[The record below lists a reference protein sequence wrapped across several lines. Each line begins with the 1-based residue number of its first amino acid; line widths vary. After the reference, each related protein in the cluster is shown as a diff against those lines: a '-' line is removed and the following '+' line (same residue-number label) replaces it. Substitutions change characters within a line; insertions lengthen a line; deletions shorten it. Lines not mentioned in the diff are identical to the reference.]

1 MAEALKMKVDTAG
14 EEAYESYNLP
24 DVRDGLTPRQRRIL
38 WAMYKRKLSSRSQFE
53 KTACT
58 FLDAGGTYGVD
69 GEMSDH
75 WGFGEADI
83 IDDAI
88 AQMTQHFNAV
98 ALIEAGR
105 GNFGQHG
112 GSPASPRFTE
122 IRINSFAED
131 SMLKHLRKK
140 TVAFQEDPHIV
151 CGQVP
156 VVLPSCIPGSIVLG
170 ADVIADGF
178 YSQIPPHNLGEVI
191 DAMVAMINNPDLAPE
206 QILDYIKG
214 PDFITGGVIVN
225 KSELPE
231 MYRTGRGQIRIRGQA
246 HVEPPEGRKR
256 KSNLVYTQIPFGMDR
271 DMDAFV
277 KLIQDLIRYGELP
290 GVICA
295 FERHWLPNVEI
306 VFELRADADI
316 QEVQKLLWLKT
327 DLEMIVDYQAILLSE
342 RTPCRM
348 SLHNI
353 LSEHLAFY
361 RDFLQK
367 KNGTAPTAEEMCQE
381 LLAIKKKYAK
391 PRRTE
396 IIDLV

>member
-1 MAEALKMKVDTAG
+1 MAEALKMKVET
-14 EEAYESYNLP
+14 EEKETFESYNLP

-38 WAMYKRKLSSRSQFE
+38 WTMHVRKLSSRLKYE
-53 KTACT
+53 KTAKT
-58 FLDAGGTYGVD
+58 LYDAGGHIGA
-69 GEMSDH
+69 MSDC
-75 WGFGEADI
+75 WGFGEANI
-83 IDDAI
+83 INDTI
-88 AQMTQHFNAV
+88 AQMTQYFNSA
-98 ALIEAGR
+98 ALIEGH
-105 GNFGQHG
+105 GNFGEYG

-122 IRINSFAED
+122 IKINSFAED
-131 SMLKHLRKK
+131 VMLKHVRRK
-140 TVAFQEDPHIV
+140 TVAFQEEPRIA

-170 ADVIADGF
+170 TDVIADGF
-178 YSQIPPHNLGEVI
+178 CSQIPPHNLGEVI
-191 DAMVAMINNPDLAPE
+191 DAMVAMIIDPDLAPE
-206 QILDYIKG
+206 QVLDHIKG

-231 MYRTGRGQIRIRGQA
+231 IYRTGRGQIRIRGQA

-256 KSNLVYTQIPFGMDR
+256 KSSLVYTQIPFDMDR

-290 GVICA
+290 GVVCA
-295 FERHWLPNVEI
+295 YERHWLPNVEI
-306 VFELRADADI
+306 VFELKADADI

-327 DLEMIVDYQAILLSE
+327 DLEMTIDYQAILLSGNE
-342 RTPCRM
+342 PARM
-348 SLHNI
+348 SLYNI

-361 RDFLQK
+361 RNFMQK

>member
-14 EEAYESYNLP
+14 SETFESYSLP
-24 DVRDGLTPRQRRIL
+24 DARDGLTPRQRRIL
-38 WAMYKRKLSSRSQFE
+38 WAMHKRKLSSRSKFE
-53 KTACT
+53 KTAYT

-69 GEMSDH
+69 GEMSDY
-75 WGFGEADI
+75 WGFGESDI
-83 IDDAI
+83 INDTI
-88 AQMTQHFNAV
+88 AQMTQYFNAV
-98 ALIEAGR
+98 ALVEGH
-105 GNFGQHG
+105 GNFGDCG
-112 GSPASPRFTE
+112 GEPVSPRFTE
-122 IRINSFAED
+122 IKINSFAED
-131 SMLKHLRKK
+131 AVLKYVGRK
-140 TVAFQEDPHIV
+140 TVAFQEESHIA

-170 ADVIADGF
+170 TDVIADGF

-191 DAMVAMINNPDLAPE
+191 DAMVAMINDPDLAPE

-256 KSNLVYTQIPFGMDR
+256 KSSLVYTQIPFGMDR

-290 GVICA
+290 GVVCA
-295 FERHWLPNVEI
+295 YERHWLPNVEI
-306 VFELRADADI
+306 VFELKADADI

-327 DLEMIVDYQAILLSE
+327 DLEMTVDYQAILLSE
-342 RTPCRM
+342 HTPCRM
-348 SLHNI
+348 SLYNI
-353 LSEHLAFY
+353 LTEHLAFY

-367 KNGTAPTAEEMCQE
+367 KNGEEPTKEEMCQE

-391 PRRTE
+391 SRKTE